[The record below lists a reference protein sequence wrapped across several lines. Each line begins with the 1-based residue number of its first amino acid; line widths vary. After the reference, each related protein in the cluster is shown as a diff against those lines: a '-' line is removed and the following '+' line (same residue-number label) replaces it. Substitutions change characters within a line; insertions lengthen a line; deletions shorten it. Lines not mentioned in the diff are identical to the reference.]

1 MVLHQCQKL
10 SIVVDIINLLLST
23 VTMTV
28 NDEAEEFASTGEFI
42 GLNLNQPLYV
52 AGVPDL
58 LVPDIDGYTRSYSG
72 ELVYSH
78 LLLFSSLARL
88 IFVRV

>member
-1 MVLHQCQKL
+1 MPGKSCLLVPCM
-10 SIVVDIINLLLST
+10 INLLLST

-52 AGVPDL
+52 AGVPDS
-58 LVPDIDGYTRSYSG
+58 LVPDIDGYTRSFSG
-72 ELVYSH
+72 ELLIYSH
-78 LLLFSSLARL
+78 GFSFLP
-88 IFVRV
+88 

>member
-1 MVLHQCQKL
+1 MVFHHCQKL
-10 SIVVDIINLLLST
+10 SIVVDIINVLLST

-52 AGVPDL
+52 AGVPDS
-58 LVPDIDGYTRSYSG
+58 LVPDIDGYTQSYSG
-72 ELVYSH
+72 EQ
-78 LLLFSSLARL
+78 LLIYAHGFSSLP
-88 IFVRV
+88 